1 MVKGTNLT
9 ESIKMKLPR
18 LLIIPRNMIS
28 SLYKILLISGTLSA
42 RRNQE
47 VPLNVTSLSVIS
59 VRWRWR
65 LLSFPRIGPRFE
77 DKANYY
83 YQRPLGNQTLKCKL
97 ITHELSI

>member
-1 MVKGTNLT
+1 
-9 ESIKMKLPR
+9 
-18 LLIIPRNMIS
+18 MIS

-65 LLSFPRIGPRFE
+65 LLSFPRTGPRFE
-77 DKANYY
+77 DKAN

>member
-1 MVKGTNLT
+1 M
-9 ESIKMKLPR
+9 
-18 LLIIPRNMIS
+18 
-28 SLYKILLISGTLSA
+28 ILLISGTLSA

-65 LLSFPRIGPRFE
+65 FLSFPRIDPRFE
-77 DKANYY
+77 DKAN